1 MEVTQLTVMS
11 FLILRFRSF
20 KSVHPAGKVLAAQ
33 LCLSLC
39 DPMDCSL
46 PGSSVHGILQTRIL
60 QWVARSF
67 SRGSFLT
74 QALNPGLYIASRFFI
89 ISATRDATSCCI
101 MAQMVPHLLHC
112 KWPGLSESIRDVAE
126 SNRAG
131 SYKAPTYPV
140 ILPAEIS

>member
-33 LCLSLC
+33 SCLSLC

-74 QALNPGLYIASRFFI
+74 QALNPGL
-89 ISATRDATSCCI
+89 
-101 MAQMVPHLLHC
+101 LHC
-112 KWPGLSESIRDVAE
+112 KQILYHLSHQGCYIMLYNGTNGSPFITLQVARPLRKHQRC
-126 SNRAG
+126 SRIQQSWFLQG
-131 SYKAPTYPV
+131 SY
-140 ILPAEIS
+140 LPSHSSS